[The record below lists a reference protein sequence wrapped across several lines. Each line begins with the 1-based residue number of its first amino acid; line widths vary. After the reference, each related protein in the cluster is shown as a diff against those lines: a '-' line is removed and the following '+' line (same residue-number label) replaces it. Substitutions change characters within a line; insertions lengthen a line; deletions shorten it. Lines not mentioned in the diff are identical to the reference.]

1 MEGIQLSVKQ
11 AGIDNSISIIK
22 VGGYIDTTTSA
33 ELEHSL
39 DQLLSQGRYKII
51 IDLKN
56 VDYISSAGWGIFIS
70 EIKGIREK
78 GGDLKLVGMIPD
90 VYEVFELLEFNFIL
104 RAFETIEEAIMDFDK
119 DFAGRTVQP
128 RPAPETKKRD
138 TASDVITEKQTSSE
152 SITVESDIDKIA
164 GPEIEDKSVEEKIKQ
179 LVIENP
185 DNGSIKIMK
194 ELNTPKYGNVKLSW
208 FQVMRL
214 LKKLDL
220 NSKKKRMDFFKKN
233 ALRKNA

>member
-11 AGIDNSISIIK
+11 AGVDNSISVIK

-39 DQLLSQGRYKII
+39 EQLLQQGKYKII

-104 RAFETIEEAIMDFDK
+104 RAFETIDEAIIDFDK
-119 DFAGRTVQP
+119 DQGGRPMQMITPEQP
-128 RPAPETKKRD
+128 TPARKPTSARPAENVTQPATM
-138 TASDVITEKQTSSE
+138 E
-152 SITVESDIDKIA
+152 SNIEKIA
-164 GPEIEDKSVEEKIKQ
+164 GPEVEDKSVEEKIKQ
-179 LVIENP
+179 LVMENP

-208 FQVMRL
+208 FQVVKM

-220 NSKKKRMDFFKKN
+220 NSKKKRVAFFKKN
-233 ALRKNA
+233 AMRKRL

>member
-11 AGIDNSISIIK
+11 AGVDNNISVIK

-39 DQLLSQGRYKII
+39 ESLLKSQSHNII
-51 IDLKN
+51 IDLAN

-78 GGDLKLVGMIPD
+78 GGDLKLVSMIPD
-90 VYEVFELLEFNFIL
+90 VYEVFELLEFHYIL
-104 RAFETIEEAIMDFDK
+104 KAFDTLEEAVADFDK
-119 DFAGRTVQP
+119 TLPRGEIGRHVVTEETVVQTAKP
-128 RPAPETKKRD
+128 VSREKETVVKKDDYLEKMMNVETK
-138 TASDVITEKQTSSE
+138 
-152 SITVESDIDKIA
+152 DKS
-164 GPEIEDKSVEEKIKQ
+164 IEDKIKQ

-194 ELNTPKYGNVKLSW
+194 ELSTPAYGNIKLSW
-208 FQVMRL
+208 FQVMKY
-214 LKKLDL
+214 LKQLNL
-220 NSKKKRMDFFKKN
+220 NSKKRRIEFFKKH
-233 ALRKNA
+233 AIKKN